1 VPGGLRFTTNV
12 KQRVAELQSDDP
24 LSPLTR
30 IGGHVFNLSSQQP
43 NKPTQIMSILNVTP
57 DSFSDGGKNHN
68 VEEDTLR
75 KTIMEHV
82 DAGASIIDVGGQS
95 TRPGSTQVGSNE
107 ELIRVLPAIKLI
119 RSMNLKNVAISVDT
133 YRADVAEQ
141 AIKAGAHIINDVSAG
156 LLDENMLPT
165 AAKLDCTI
173 CLMHMRGTPETM
185 NSLTDYP
192 DGIIETVGRELLER
206 VQEAEAAGVRR
217 WRIILDPGIGFAKTQ
232 EQNLELLRRF
242 GELRQYKGL
251 ENFPWLVGTSRKAFI
266 GRITGVQ
273 EASERVWGTAASV
286 AAAVQGGADVVRVH
300 DVKEMAQ
307 VAKMAEA
314 IWRV

>member
-1 VPGGLRFTTNV
+1 MGASGGLLFTANV
-12 KQRVAELQSDDP
+12 KKRVAELHSDDP
-24 LSPLTR
+24 LSPLTW
-30 IGGHVFNLSSQQP
+30 IGGHVANLSPQQP
-43 NKPTQIMSILNVTP
+43 KKPTQIMAILNVTP

-68 VEEDTLR
+68 IEEDSLR
-75 KTIMEHV
+75 RTIMDHV

-107 ELIRVLPAIKLI
+107 ELLRILPAIKLMQ
-119 RSMNLKNVAISVDT
+119 SLNLENVAISVDT
-133 YRADVAEQ
+133 YRADVAEL

-156 LLDENMLPT
+156 LLDEKMLPT

-206 VQEAEAAGVRR
+206 VRDAEAAGIRR

-232 EQNLELLRRF
+232 DQNLE
-242 GELRQYKGL
+242 GL

-266 GRITGVQ
+266 GRITGVK

>member
-1 VPGGLRFTTNV
+1 
-12 KQRVAELQSDDP
+12 
-24 LSPLTR
+24 
-30 IGGHVFNLSSQQP
+30 
-43 NKPTQIMSILNVTP
+43 MSILNVTP
-57 DSFSDGGKNHN
+57 DSFSDGGNNHD
-68 VEEDTLR
+68 VEEDSLR
-75 KTIMEHV
+75 KTIMEHI

-95 TRPGSTQVGSNE
+95 TRPGSTQVGSDE
-107 ELIRVLPAIKLI
+107 ELVRVLPAIKLI
-119 RSMNLKNVAISVDT
+119 RSLNLDNVAISVDT

-165 AAKLDCTI
+165 AANIDCTI

-192 DGIIETVGRELLER
+192 DGIVETVGRELLKR
-206 VQEAEAAGVRR
+206 IRAAEAAGVRR

-232 EQNLELLRRF
+232 DQNLELLRRF
-242 GELRQYKGL
+242 DELRQYKGL

-314 IWRV
+314 IWRA